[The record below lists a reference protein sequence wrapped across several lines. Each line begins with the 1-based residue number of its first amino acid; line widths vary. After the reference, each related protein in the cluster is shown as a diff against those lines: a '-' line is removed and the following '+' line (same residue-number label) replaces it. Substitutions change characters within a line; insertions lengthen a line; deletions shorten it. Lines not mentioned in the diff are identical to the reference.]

1 MALTDQQLIKVSGAV
16 AANEQTM
23 ANAGAIVTTIG
34 AGSDTNFP
42 TEKAIVTYVTGKG
55 YLVDVLTT
63 RGDVMIKDASGVTA
77 RLGIGASGYVLGS
90 DGDDIAWVANV
101 NSNPLTVKGDIM
113 VFSTV
118 SARLPIGTNGY
129 VLTADSASGLGV
141 GWAAYVGLTNPMT
154 TRGDIIYSATGN
166 VTTRLPLGTV
176 GQVVTT
182 DGTDVAW
189 GTMTGDNLLA
199 EPAADVTAVGLTE
212 SVTVGESVV
221 FGNLLYIKSDG
232 KWWKTDS
239 NAAATMPG
247 LRLALATASA
257 DASCSCLMI
266 GKARDDSWAWTVGGL
281 IYASETAGALT
292 QTAPTTSGA
301 QVQLVGVAY
310 HADKISFN
318 PSMVLVEVV

>member
-63 RGDVMIKDASGVTA
+63 RGDVMIKDASNDTA

-113 VFSTV
+113 AFSTV

-129 VLTADSASGLGV
+129 VLTADSASSLGMSWV
-141 GWAAYVGLTNPMT
+141 AAGTTPDLT
-154 TRGDIIYSATGN
+154 
-166 VTTRLPLGTV
+166 
-176 GQVVTT
+176 
-182 DGTDVAW
+182 
-189 GTMTGDNLLA
+189 LA

-318 PSMVLVEVV
+318 PSMVLVEVA

>member
-1 MALTDQQLIKVSGAV
+1 MALTNNYLVKVSGAV
-16 AANEQTM
+16 AANKQTM
-23 ANAGAIVTTIG
+23 DNAGAIVTTIG
-34 AGSDTNFP
+34 VGSDTNFP

-63 RGDVMIKDASGVTA
+63 RGDVMIKDASNDTA

-113 VFSTV
+113 AFSTV

-129 VLTADSASGLGV
+129 VLTADSASSLGMSWV
-141 GWAAYVGLTNPMT
+141 AAGTTPDLT
-154 TRGDIIYSATGN
+154 
-166 VTTRLPLGTV
+166 
-176 GQVVTT
+176 
-182 DGTDVAW
+182 
-189 GTMTGDNLLA
+189 LA

-318 PSMVLVEVV
+318 PSMVLVEVA